1 VTVPRTPQYSKPAPP
16 GYVWADEASRLSG
29 LSIETLYKYR
39 QRGIGPRSGKVGRN
53 VAWPVDGINAW
64 LEAQMNEGPTPE
76 QLHDSRPSEP
86 RRTRRGKP
94 AATLQH
100 AA

>member
-1 VTVPRTPQYSKPAPP
+1 MPRNPQYSQPAPP
-16 GYVWADEASRLSG
+16 GYVWADEASRLTG

-64 LEAQMNEGPTPE
+64 LEAQMNEAPTAQ
-76 QLHDSRPSEP
+76 QLHDSRPAEP
-86 RRTRRGKP
+86 RLAARRRK
-94 AATLQH
+94 AAPI